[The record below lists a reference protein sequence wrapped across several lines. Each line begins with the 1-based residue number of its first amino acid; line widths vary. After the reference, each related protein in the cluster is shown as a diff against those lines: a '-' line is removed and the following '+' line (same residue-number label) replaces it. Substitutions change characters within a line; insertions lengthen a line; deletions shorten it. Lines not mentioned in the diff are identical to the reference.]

1 MVEHILCTTCVSIC
15 VLCILCMD
23 SNSVFAVEAAAATC
37 CNNYMLVFAQLLL
50 CNLILWIG
58 FLTLS
63 PYFCD
68 YWFFGWISINVIN
81 LTYNLLNAVLSGFV
95 VYERCGVWFCSHSL
109 IFNWY
114 CYVFPWRE
122 FYPFIH
128 TSDLNI
134 VWRFRYKLFSQ
145 YHIML
150 ILNVMIYYNSYVLL
164 LKDSIF
170 LKLCLLYHNKR
181 FKL

>member
-23 SNSVFAVEAAAATC
+23 SNSVFAVQAAAATC

-81 LTYNLLNAVLSGFV
+81 LTYNLLNAVLSGV
-95 VYERCGVWFCSHSL
+95 CCLWKVWCLVLFTF
-109 IFNWY
+109 FN
-114 CYVFPWRE
+114 
-122 FYPFIH
+122 IQ
-128 TSDLNI
+128 L
-134 VWRFRYKLFSQ
+134 
-145 YHIML
+145 
-150 ILNVMIYYNSYVLL
+150 VLL
-164 LKDSIF
+164 CFSMTGILSIYTYF
-170 LKLCLLYHNKR
+170 R
-181 FKL
+181 FKYCLTFSI